1 MISAINE
8 AESFE
13 SAPVA
18 AAQERML
25 TAGNVP
31 ASADIVLCGQTT
43 LTPCVSIARR
53 PLAAAPAGAAKRR
66 YIFLFN
72 GKSFSHAV
80 FTVARRPAAV
90 VLLARSRDDAS
101 ASARALCTFAP
112 HNLPTAPFTCAHGT
126 DGNQHTWRSDPA
138 IRYY

>member
-66 YIFLFN
+66 HALLVN
-72 GKSFSHAV
+72 ESSFSHAV
-80 FTVARRPAAV
+80 
-90 VLLARSRDDAS
+90 
-101 ASARALCTFAP
+101 
-112 HNLPTAPFTCAHGT
+112 
-126 DGNQHTWRSDPA
+126 
-138 IRYY
+138 

>member
-8 AESFE
+8 AEPFE

-66 YIFLFN
+66 NIDLGN
-72 GKSFSHAV
+72 EKSFLHTV
-80 FTVARRPAAV
+80 FTVAERTAAG
-90 VLLARSRDDAS
+90 LRLARSRGHVRRRVRECAS
-101 ASARALCTFAP
+101 AMFLREGRGCPQDRTP
-112 HNLPTAPFTCAHGT
+112 
-126 DGNQHTWRSDPA
+126 
-138 IRYY
+138 

>member
-1 MISAINE
+1 MISVINE

-13 SAPVA
+13 SAAAA

-66 YIFLFN
+66 NALLANETSFLI
-72 GKSFSHAV
+72 AV
-80 FTVARRPAAV
+80 FLVERAA
-90 VLLARSRDDAS
+90 LPH
-101 ASARALCTFAP
+101 AL
-112 HNLPTAPFTCAHGT
+112 
-126 DGNQHTWRSDPA
+126 Q
-138 IRYY
+138 

>member
-31 ASADIVLCGQTT
+31 ASAAIELCGQTT

-66 YIFLFN
+66 NIDLVNGESFL
-72 GKSFSHAV
+72 HAV
-80 FTVARRPAAV
+80 FNGQCAAIV
-90 VLLARSRDDAS
+90 RID
-101 ASARALCTFAP
+101 
-112 HNLPTAPFTCAHGT
+112 H
-126 DGNQHTWRSDPA
+126 
-138 IRYY
+138 